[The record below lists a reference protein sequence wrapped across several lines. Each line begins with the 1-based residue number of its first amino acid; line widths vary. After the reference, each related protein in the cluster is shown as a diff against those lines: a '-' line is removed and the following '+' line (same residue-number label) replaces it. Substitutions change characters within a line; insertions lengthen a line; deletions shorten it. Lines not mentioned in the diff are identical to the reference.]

1 MTAIAAPRSGVR
13 APAAGDPIV
22 VRGAA
27 FVALGV
33 YGGLHWAGQ
42 VQPAGRGA
50 LLGMVIVALMAAA
63 GLRLTS
69 GLARPLGRGA
79 ARAAVLVVAVGA
91 VLLSAGVPARFLA
104 PGSWDVLAAGIGQGL
119 EALPSLRIP
128 YRGEDEW
135 VRTVILTG
143 GGLLLLLAAGLASR
157 PGRGR
162 TLGAAVALGVL
173 YAVPI
178 VEQDPRVPYLDGAVF
193 ALLAAAL
200 LWAERLRLADVP
212 LAVTLVVLAAGLGM
226 LVAPRVDAERPWL
239 DYERLASELERSGTT
254 GFDWDHRYGPLR
266 WSRDGREMLRVRAR
280 TPTYWKAAALE
291 EFDGSVWGRALGYNP
306 IDEDFEPGTDRPEWH
321 QELRVVVRGLRSKE
335 YIGAGTTE
343 RIRPT
348 GRPLAVIQS
357 TPGTFITGRRL
368 LRRGDT
374 YRAGVYVPQPD
385 EGELASAGTSYPLFV
400 RRQLTMTLP
409 RIPVLSAPGDKVGPE
424 ILFPL
429 WDSGELTRAFFA
441 SGFENVDGVRL
452 VNESPYG
459 RMYRLAQRVKAASS
473 SPYDFVRRVQ
483 ARVRAGAA
491 YDEQPPRRAV
501 PLDAFLFGDRRGYCQ
516 HFSGAMALLLR
527 MGGVPARVAAGF
539 TPGKLDRK
547 RDEYVVRDLDA
558 HSWVEAYF
566 PTIGW
571 VPFDPTPADAPPSSQ
586 AADEAAPNAS
596 VGDVS
601 DLGAEGDPGADPRA
615 GIADEGTAPRWAL
628 VVAALALVLAVAAF
642 VRARRARRP
651 TRPTA
656 PELVELERALRR
668 AGRAPAPDMTLRRLE
683 QLLGGSEAARGYLER
698 LRLARYGTGAPAPSA
713 GQRRALRRAL
723 GEGLGPGGRLRAW
736 WALPPKAPA
745 LRFRNGRVRPYTG

>member
-1 MTAIAAPRSGVR
+1 MTAIAAPRQGVR
-13 APAAGDPIV
+13 AAATSEPVV

-33 YGGLHWAGQ
+33 YGALHWAGQ

-50 LLGMVIVALMAAA
+50 LLAMVAIALVAAT
-63 GLRLTS
+63 GLRLA
-69 GLARPLGRGA
+69 GALGGPLARGA
-79 ARAAVLVVAVGA
+79 ARTGVLVAAFAA
-91 VLLSAGVPARFLA
+91 VLLSAGVPARFLV
-104 PGSWDVLAAGIGQGL
+104 PDSWDALASGIGQGL

-135 VRTVILTG
+135 VRSVILVG
-143 GGLLLLLAAGLASR
+143 GGLLLLLAAALASR

-173 YAVPI
+173 YGAPV
-178 VEQDPRVPYLDGAVF
+178 VEHDPRLPYLDGAVF

-212 LAVTLVVLAAGLGM
+212 LAVTLVVLAAGFGM

-239 DYERLASELERSGTT
+239 DYERLASDLERSGMT
-254 GFDWDHRYGPLR
+254 GFAWDHRYGPLR

-280 TPTYWKAAALE
+280 TPSYWKAVALE
-291 EFDGSVWGRALGYNP
+291 NFDGIAWRRALEYNP
-306 IDEDFEPGTDRPEWH
+306 IDEDFEPAADRAEWH
-321 QELRVVVRGLRSKE
+321 QELRVVVRGLRSRE

-343 RIRPT
+343 RIEPT

-357 TPGTFITGRRL
+357 TPGTYITGRRW

-374 YRAGVYVPQPD
+374 YRARVYVPQPD
-385 EGELASAGTSYPLFV
+385 EGELAAAGSDYPVFV

-409 RIPVLSAPGDKVGPE
+409 RVPVVSAPGDRVGPN
-424 ILFPL
+424 ILFPP

-441 SGFENVDGVRL
+441 SGFENVDGIRL
-452 VNESPYG
+452 LNDSSYG
-459 RMYRLAQRVKAASS
+459 RMYRLAQRIKAASS
-473 SPYDFVRRVQ
+473 SPYDYVRRVQ
-483 ARVRAGAA
+483 TRVRQGAA
-491 YDEQPPRRAV
+491 YDERPPRRAV

-539 TPGKLDRK
+539 SPGKLDRK

-566 PTIGW
+566 PAIGW

-601 DLGAEGDPGADPRA
+601 DLGAEGNPGADPRA
-615 GIADEGTAPRWAL
+615 GRADDGTAPRWLL
-628 VVAALALVLAVAAF
+628 VVAALALVLLVAAV
-642 VRARRARRP
+642 VRARRARGPVRP
-651 TRPTA
+651 AA

-683 QLLGGSEAARGYLER
+683 QLLGASEPARAYLER
-698 LRLARYGTGAPAPSA
+698 LRLARYGSGAPAPSA
-713 GQRRALRRAL
+713 AQRRALRRAL
-723 GEGLGPGGRLRAW
+723 GEGLGPAGRLRAW
-736 WALPPKAPA
+736 WALPPKTPA
-745 LRFRNGRVRPYTG
+745 LPFRNGRMRPYTG